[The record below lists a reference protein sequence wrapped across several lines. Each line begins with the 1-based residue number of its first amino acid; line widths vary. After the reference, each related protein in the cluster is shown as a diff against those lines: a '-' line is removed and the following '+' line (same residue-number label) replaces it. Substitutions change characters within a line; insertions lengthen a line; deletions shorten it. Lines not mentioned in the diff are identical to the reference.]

1 MRKRYIATILTAF
14 GVVGYLA
21 MDDSHDPIKVQNGNI
36 QGAEPDYIINGL
48 SAENYGKDGKL
59 SQQIDAVKATH
70 YPDSDTT
77 MLVEPSVVVHKDNLP
92 RWGIRSN
99 TGSIN
104 SKQMLILKG
113 DVLIV
118 PMEDGNTLSLST
130 EELNVD
136 LNKHMADTDKLVLI
150 ESDVTELQ
158 AIGMSLNL
166 DAQQANFKSQVRG
179 KHVPNAQ

>member
-14 GVVGYLA
+14 GVVAYLA
-21 MDDSHDPIKVQNGNI
+21 MDDSHEPIKVQNGNT
-36 QGAEPDYIINGL
+36 QRAEPDYIINGL

-59 SQQIDAVKATH
+59 TQQIDAIKATH
-70 YPDSDTT
+70 FPDSDTT
-77 MLVEPSVVVHKDNLP
+77 VLTEPSVVVHKNDLP

-99 TGSIN
+99 TGSLK
-104 SKQMLILKG
+104 SSQILVLEG

-118 PMEDGNTLSLST
+118 PMEKGNTLSLST

-136 LNKHMADTDKLVLI
+136 LDKHMADTDKPVLI
-150 ESDVTELQ
+150 ESDFTELH
-158 AIGMSLNL
+158 AIGMTLNL

>member
-21 MDDSHDPIKVQNGNI
+21 MDDSHDPIKVQNGNT
-36 QGAEPDYIINGL
+36 QSAEPDYMINGL
-48 SAENYGKDGKL
+48 SAENYSGDGKL
-59 SQQIDAVKATH
+59 TQQIDAIKAIH
-70 YPDSDTT
+70 YPNSDTT
-77 MLVEPSVVVHKDNLP
+77 VLTEPSVVVHKNDLP

-99 TGSIN
+99 TGNLKSN
-104 SKQMLILKG
+104 QILTLEG

-130 EELNVD
+130 EELTVD
-136 LNKHMADTDKLVLI
+136 LNKHVADTEKPVII
-150 ESDVTELQ
+150 ESDFTELR
-158 AIGMSLNL
+158 AIGMTLNL